1 MNTIATAETNA
12 KPKTD
17 LTGWNPEDEASWNAG
32 AKSIAFKNL
41 WVSVPCLLCGFA
53 VWMYWGVIT
62 VQMLNLGFPYSKE
75 QLFTL
80 MSIAGL
86 SGATLR
92 IPSTFLIR
100 MAGGRNT
107 IFFTTM
113 LLILPALPCLIKL
126 HRYGSF
132 KPWHCFLVLV
142 AETLLRLCRIS
153 ASSSPR
159 KCKVCLWA

>member
-1 MNTIATAETNA
+1 MQTLTITE
-12 KPKTD
+12 KEFPKSD
-17 LTGWNPEDEASWNAG
+17 LCGWNPEDQRQWQDGGKN
-32 AKSIAFKNL
+32 IALRNL
-41 WVSVPCLLCGFA
+41 WISIPCLLCGFA

-107 IFFTTM
+107 IFFTTL
-113 LLILPALPCLIKL
+113 LLILPALGTGLALSDPTTPLWVFQIL
-126 HRYGSF
+126 
-132 KPWHCFLVLV
+132 
-142 AETLLRLCRIS
+142 ALLS
-153 ASSSPR
+153 ARNNQPR
-159 KCKVCLWA
+159 RSTQSAVRFI